1 MVCKSELFRN
11 NKGEDEDSVQEGSW
25 GLKIPLWMCDETFYM
40 TPRKSPEN
48 SSLFPNALGT

>member
-11 NKGEDEDSVQEGSW
+11 NKGETEHSVQEGSW
-25 GLKIPLWMCDETFYM
+25 RLKIPLWMYDETFYM
-40 TPRKSPEN
+40 TPRKSQEN